1 MFLVEELQDLGRIYV
16 RMDGLL
22 QESVWDETGFSQVA
36 RDTGALGLVYIR
48 RKAAGDGGGVGEV
61 IAQGSG

>member
-1 MFLVEELQDLGRIYV
+1 MN
-16 RMDGLL
+16 GLL

-48 RKAAGDGGGVGEV
+48 RKAAGDGDGVGEV